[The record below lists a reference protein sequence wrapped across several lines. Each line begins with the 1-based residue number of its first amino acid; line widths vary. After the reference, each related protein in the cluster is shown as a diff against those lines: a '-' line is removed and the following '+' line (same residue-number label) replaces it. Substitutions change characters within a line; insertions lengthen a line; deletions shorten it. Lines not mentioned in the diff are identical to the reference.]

1 MTDAVADRP
10 APARSLRP
18 LVLLVT
24 AQLLCGALAGL
35 VWWAWSPRTLSYLLS
50 GAQGQP
56 PFVVPDE
63 SESQVAGD
71 GRFVLMS
78 IGLGM
83 LFGLMAWR
91 LRVLRGPAMLAA
103 LAAAGLLSSL
113 LARTVGELLPSGTP
127 ARQVD
132 AAFHPQLSLHSPA
145 ALAVQAFFSVLV
157 YTALAGLS
165 ADGDLTDS
173 ARQIDVRSA
182 WRRSSGPQPG
192 PSGPQPAPTPPD
204 HLGA

>member
-1 MTDAVADRP
+1 MTDAAADRP
-10 APARSLRP
+10 APVRSLRP
-18 LVLLVT
+18 LALLVT
-24 AQLLCGALAGL
+24 VQLLCGAVAGL
-35 VWWAWSPRTLSYLLS
+35 VWWAWSPQSVSYLI
-50 GAQGQP
+50 GGQP

-83 LFGLMAWR
+83 VFGLVAWR
-91 LRVLRGPAMLAA
+91 LRALRGPVVLAT
-103 LAAAGLLSSL
+103 LAVAGLLSSL

-132 AAFHPQLSLHSPA
+132 AAFHPQLTLHSPA
-145 ALAVQAFFSVLV
+145 ALAVQAFFGVLV

-165 ADGDLTDS
+165 ADGELADS
-173 ARQIDVRSA
+173 AHQIDLRSV
-182 WRRSSGPQPG
+182 WRRPADSEAAPGVPQAGPA
-192 PSGPQPAPTPPD
+192 APD
-204 HLGA
+204 GA